1 MAEIHV
7 NGLAPDRSTG
17 NRALVKASSISSP
30 YSVAGRIQT
39 SDDTTIHTV
48 TFDHVIDRINF
59 WFDGT
64 TYMWISW
71 ESAMASTGVFLARTY
86 HSLPVR
92 CKTMY
97 FKAYDSTATNL
108 FYLATYRLLEK

>member
-1 MAEIHV
+1 MAEIRV

-30 YSVAGRIQT
+30 YSVTGRIQT
-39 SDDTTIHTV
+39 SDTTTVHTV
-48 TFDHVIDRINF
+48 TFDHVIDRITF
-59 WFDGT
+59 WFDGS
-64 TYMWISW
+64 TYMYVSW
-71 ESAMASTGVFLARTY
+71 ESAMASPNIFIQYTY

-97 FKAYDSTATNL
+97 FKAWASTATNL